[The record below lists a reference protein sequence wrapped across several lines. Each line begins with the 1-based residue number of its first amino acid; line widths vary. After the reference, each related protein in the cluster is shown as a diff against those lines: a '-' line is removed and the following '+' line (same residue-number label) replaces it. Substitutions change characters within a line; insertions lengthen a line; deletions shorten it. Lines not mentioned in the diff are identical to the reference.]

1 MQSHTNIRIARNQE
15 PRIPQDISKIH
26 KISIILNIFGA
37 NSDKKSIKVMEAEKN
52 NKEKEEQAGI
62 RIKINTKVEQ
72 IATN

>member
-1 MQSHTNIRIARNQE
+1 
-15 PRIPQDISKIH
+15 
-26 KISIILNIFGA
+26 
-37 NSDKKSIKVMEAEKN
+37 MEAEKK